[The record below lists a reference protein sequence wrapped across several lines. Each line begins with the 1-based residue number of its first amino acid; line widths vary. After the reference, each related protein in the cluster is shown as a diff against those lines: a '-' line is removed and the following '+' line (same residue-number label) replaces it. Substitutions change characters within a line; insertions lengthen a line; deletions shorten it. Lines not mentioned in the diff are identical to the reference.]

1 MNLKPLATLAAT
13 GGAALLL
20 AACSAP
26 SAQMSADQA
35 AAGEPAGQ
43 APALAGRTF
52 VLPGAIPGDAK
63 RPELVFTAEGRL
75 AGTAGC
81 NRILGGW
88 QLDGKKISFGNVG
101 STMMMCSPEA
111 MKLEQTVIG
120 LLGEAAFATE
130 SPEGLTLWDKDGKAL
145 ATFAPKT
152 N

>member
-1 MNLKPLATLAAT
+1 MNFKPLASAAAA
-13 GGAALLL
+13 GAALLL

-26 SAQMSADQA
+26 SAPSGAQN
-35 AAGEPAGQ
+35 AAGEPAGS
-43 APALAGRTF
+43 APTLAGRTF
-52 VLPGAIPGDAK
+52 ELPGAIPGDAK

-111 MKLEQTVIG
+111 MKLEQTVLG
-120 LLGEAAFATE
+120 YLGEAAFATE
-130 SPEGLTLWDKDGKAL
+130 SPEGLTLWSKDGRAL
-145 ATFAPKT
+145 ATFAPKA

>member
-1 MNLKPLATLAAT
+1 MNFKPLAPAAAAA
-13 GGAALLL
+13 GAALLL

-26 SAQMSADQA
+26 NAPGAAQG
-35 AAGEPAGQ
+35 AAGEPAGN
-43 APALAGRTF
+43 APALAGRAF
-52 VLPGAIPGDAK
+52 ELPGEIPGDAK

-111 MKLEQTVIG
+111 MKLEQTV
-120 LLGEAAFATE
+120 LGYLGKAVFATE
-130 SPEGLTLWDKDGKAL
+130 SPDGLTLWNKDGQAL
-145 ATFAPKT
+145 ATFAPKAD
-152 N
+152 